1 VDAEVLPEDKAHEI
15 RKLQLE
21 GRKVGMVGDSI
32 NDAPA
37 LAQTDVGFAIG
48 TGTRNLWSS
57 LPRQMAGTQCKDP
70 TLAMFALQ
78 AEVSANG
85 PAALESSGTS
95 GHRRQAS
102 KLTS

>member
-57 LPRQMAGTQCKDP
+57 LPRQMAGTQCKDQ

-85 PAALESSGTS
+85 PAALESIGTS